1 MVMERVRTV
10 VRHQE
15 AESEPHRRLHRS
27 CVQTEA
33 QRREQLRALQQLI
46 WKRDHWQFRYL
57 SGLFFPRHFCE
68 FLRRVRPPL
77 FSTGAALIEQPTSTA
92 HRELFVLLPLP
103 PAESASALLCAVA
116 NPAPPRRSQSIRAAQ
131 GTADSAPSATPSPRT
146 SPHPRRRRLSRPRTA
161 PRATPSPDDAKQAQ

>member
-1 MVMERVRTV
+1 
-10 VRHQE
+10 
-15 AESEPHRRLHRS
+15 
-27 CVQTEA
+27 
-33 QRREQLRALQQLI
+33 LQQLI
-46 WKRDHWQFRYL
+46 WKRDHWQFRDL

-116 NPAPPRRSQSIRAAQ
+116 NPAPPRLPEYSG
-131 GTADSAPSATPSPRT
+131 GTGY
-146 SPHPRRRRLSRPRTA
+146 RRFGAVGNTLT
-161 PRATPSPDDAKQAQ
+161 